1 MSHFLDFDLAGTGGG
16 VKERDL
22 DIDLDLGGTGGGELD
37 RFDKGRCETSRDRD
51 LDRERAAA
59 AGDTDRDRDRDRD
72 RDCAKHLRRSKAV
85 PSALVNGDEHFKC
98 LQHK

>member
-1 MSHFLDFDLAGTGGG
+1 MEFDLAGTGGG
-16 VKERDL
+16 VNERDL

-37 RFDKGRCETSRDRD
+37 RFDKGRCETSRDF
-51 LDRERAAA
+51 DRERDFDRDRAA
-59 AGDTDRDRDRDRD
+59 AGDTERDLD
-72 RDCAKHLRRSKAV
+72 RDCAEHLRRSKAA